1 MMKTLLVMDKT
12 PMKPVCHSYTDRFL
26 QFVFHLVMYLYDE
39 LYHVLVSNIFCIL
52 IKFWKISWQVSLVS
66 FHIPP
71 LKTILFESII
81 LYCKFYELIS
91 IWWRYHRLW
100 VNPNDAC
107 FCHSYTDR
115 ESFIHCSIY
124 SAHHLSSHRELFILL

>member
-1 MMKTLLVMDKT
+1 
-12 PMKPVCHSYTDRFL
+12 
-26 QFVFHLVMYLYDE
+26 MYLYDE
-39 LYHVLVSNIFCIL
+39 LYHVLVSNIFFIL
-52 IKFWKISWQVSLVS
+52 IKFWKKSWQVSLVS

-100 VNPNDAC
+100 INPNDAC

-124 SAHHLSSHRELFILL
+124 SAHHLSSHRELFILDLWIKEKKTLIKIRPFMYMKLWIIILILCWLK